1 MITRGVLLFGA
12 SLILAVSPAHAGDAS
27 AGKSKSEGCANCHG
41 DTGKEDPAIAGMDEA
56 KFIQDMKAYQSGERN
71 NKKMKKATAGLSD
84 ADIADLA
91 AYYATLK

>member
-1 MITRGVLLFGA
+1 MITRGVLLIGVG
-12 SLILAVSPAHAGDAS
+12 LMLAVSSAHAGDAS
-27 AGKSKSEGCANCHG
+27 AGKAKSENCANCHG
-41 DTGKEDPAIAGMDEA
+41 DNGKEEPAIAGMDEA

-71 NKKMKKATAGLSD
+71 NKKMKKATAALSD